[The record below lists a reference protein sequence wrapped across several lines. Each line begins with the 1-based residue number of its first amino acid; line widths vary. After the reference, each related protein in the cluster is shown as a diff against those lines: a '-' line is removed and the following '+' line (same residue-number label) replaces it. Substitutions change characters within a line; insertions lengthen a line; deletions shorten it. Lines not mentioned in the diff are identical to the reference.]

1 MARWPHPSHGPSFR
15 PHWPRSLRFVAS
27 QVYTGRYQ
35 IVRHLARGG
44 MAEVYLARDLLLD
57 RPVALKV
64 LFPEF
69 ASDHSFVE
77 RFRREARAAANLNH
91 PNIVSIYDWGEEDGT
106 YFIVMEYVDGL
117 TLRDVIRRQ
126 GPLLATRAAEIGADI
141 AAGLHFAHVNGV
153 VHRDVKPGNVII
165 TASQVKVTDFGI
177 ARAGDPAES
186 LTQAGA
192 VMGTATYFSPE
203 QAQGHVVDL
212 RSDVYSLGVV
222 LYEMVAAK
230 PPFTGE
236 NPVSIAYQHVREEP
250 VPPSDIN
257 PDVPPAFEAIVTK
270 AMAKN
275 RANRYGSAEDLR
287 VDLVRFTQGQP
298 VSAQAVVPAAAV
310 TGIMA
315 RNGDGPITRVQPG
328 VDGTTVVAVDEVLAV
343 DDEPR
348 ARTGTYI
355 VILVA
360 LLAALGGL
368 LFLLSRQLGVGGAQR
383 VTVPPVIGKNQN
395 EADQILRDAGLK
407 PARLEAPDEV
417 NPAGR
422 VTAQDPAADVQ
433 VKKGATVS
441 YTVSSG
447 KPIIDVPD
455 VRNRPVQSATDAL
468 TTAGF
473 LVTANQVNSDVTPG
487 TVIDQAPA
495 AGTRQAKGSTV
506 TLTVSKGVEQISVP
520 DVRNFREGDAA
531 NQLGQAGFRTA
542 TRNEASDTT
551 ATGTVIRTEPAA
563 GTALD
568 RNATVTL
575 VVSSGPAPTT
585 TQAPVPTTTATTQ
598 PPPATTVVPP
608 TTTTTRPPTTTT
620 TTARP

>member
-1 MARWPHPSHGPSFR
+1 
-15 PHWPRSLRFVAS
+15 VAS

-57 RPVALKV
+57 RPVAVKV

-69 ASDHSFVE
+69 ASDQSFVE

-91 PNIVSIYDWGEEDGT
+91 PNIVSIYDWGEENGT

-126 GPLLATRAAEIGADI
+126 GPLMAIRAAEIGADI

-165 TASQVKVTDFGI
+165 TTSQVKVTDFGI
-177 ARAGDPAES
+177 ARAGDPGEA

-222 LYEMVAAK
+222 LYEMVAAR
-230 PPFTGE
+230 PPFTGD

-250 VPPSDIN
+250 APLREYN
-257 PDVPPAFEAIVTK
+257 PDVPPAFEAIINK

-275 RANRYGSAEDLR
+275 RANRYASAEDLR

-298 VSAQAVVPAAAV
+298 VSAEPLVPDAAT

-315 RNGDGPITRVQPG
+315 RNGDGPATRVQSG
-328 VDGTTVVAVDEVLAV
+328 VEGTRVVAVDETLMAV
-343 DDEPR
+343 DEGRR
-348 ARTGTYI
+348 ARTSTYI
-355 VILVA
+355 VILLT
-360 LLAALGGL
+360 LLAVLGGL
-368 LFLLSRQLGVGGAQR
+368 LFLLSRQLGVGGTG
-383 VTVPPVIGKNQN
+383 VVPVPGVVGKNQP
-395 EADQILRDAGLK
+395 EAEKLLRDAGLEPDK
-407 PARLEAPDEV
+407 KEVPDEV

-422 VTAQDPAADVQ
+422 VTAQDPAANAQ

-441 YTVSSG
+441 YTVSAGS
-447 KPIIDVPD
+447 PLIDVPD
-455 VRNRPVQSATDAL
+455 VRNRAVEPATAAL
-468 TTAGF
+468 TAAGF
-473 LVTANQVNSDVTPG
+473 QVSPTPVNSDKMPG
-487 TVIDQAPA
+487 TVVDQAPA
-495 AGTRQAKGSTV
+495 PGSRQAKGSTV
-506 TLTVSKGVEQISVP
+506 TLTVSKGVEQTKVP

-542 TRNEASDTT
+542 TRNEFSDDTLP
-551 ATGTVIRTEPAA
+551 GTVIRSEPPA

-575 VVSSGPAPTT
+575 VVSTGPAPTT
-585 TQAPVPTTTATTQ
+585 TQVPVPTTATTQ
-598 PPPATTVVPP
+598 PPPATTVFFP

-620 TTARP
+620 TLARP

>member
-1 MARWPHPSHGPSFR
+1 
-15 PHWPRSLRFVAS
+15 VAS
-27 QVYTGRYQ
+27 QVFTGRYQ

-57 RPVALKV
+57 RPVAVKV

-69 ASDHSFVE
+69 ASDRSFVE

-165 TASQVKVTDFGI
+165 TTSQVKVTDFGI

-222 LYEMVAAK
+222 LYEMVAAR
-230 PPFTGE
+230 PPFTGD

-250 VPPSDIN
+250 VPPSEHN
-257 PDVPPAFEAIVTK
+257 PDIPPAFEAIVAK

-275 RANRYGSAEDLR
+275 RTNRYDSAEDLR
-287 VDLVRFTQGQP
+287 ADLVRFTQGQA
-298 VSAQAVVPAAAV
+298 VSAESSPAAAGAV
-310 TGIMA
+310 TGVMA
-315 RNGDGPITRVQPG
+315 RNADVAATRMQPG
-328 VDGTTVVAVDEVLAV
+328 VDGTRVVTVDDAFVAVDDGPRTRTSTYIIILVTLLAV
-343 DDEPR
+343 
-348 ARTGTYI
+348 
-355 VILVA
+355 LS
-360 LLAALGGL
+360 GL
-368 LFLLSRQLGVGGAQR
+368 LFLVSRQLGVGTTTL
-383 VTVPPVIGKNQN
+383 VTVPQLVGKDQA
-395 EADQILRDAGLK
+395 EADQLLRREGFK
-407 PARLEAPDEV
+407 PDRKEAQDLV
-417 NPAGR
+417 NPPGR
-422 VTAQDPAADVQ
+422 VTAQDPGADRQ
-433 VKKGATVS
+433 VKKGATIS
-441 YTVSSG
+441 YTVSAG
-447 KPIIDVPD
+447 APTTEVPD
-455 VRNRPVQSATDAL
+455 VRNRTVEAATEAL

-473 LVTANQVNSDVTPG
+473 RVKTTPTNSDKAPG
-487 TVIDQAPA
+487 SVLDQSPA
-495 AGTRQAKGSTV
+495 AGTRQPKGTEIN
-506 TLTVSKGVEQISVP
+506 LTVSKGVEQISVP
-520 DVRNFREGDAA
+520 PVRGRTVSDAA
-531 NQLGQAGFRTA
+531 NLLGQAGFRTV
-542 TRNEASDTT
+542 TRNEPSEDFDN
-551 ATGTVIRTEPAA
+551 GVVIRTEPAA
-563 GTALD
+563 GTPIE

-575 VVSSGPAPTT
+575 VVSTGPAPTT
-585 TQAPVPTTTATTQ
+585 TQPFV
-598 PPPATTVVPP
+598 ATTVTLPPPPTTVPPP
-608 TTTTTRPPTTTT
+608 TTTTTRPPPTTTT
-620 TTARP
+620 TRP